1 VLRERCPK
9 DPIPKYDLN
18 GDFTWHIASIVSSRA
33 TEFGN
38 DAYGVD
44 FLVKYSKTR
53 WGEAVGETWESVAAL
68 NSVESRSWIVR
79 YYQQTPTGYGKELVL
94 DLWKLDGP
102 GNGEEGEKDD
112 RKKARIAA
120 SLREVVR
127 KDTAR
132 VRAIEEAKARAAAAE
147 KAAKES
153 KTRKK
158 KAVKAK
164 KVAGKRIAK

>member
-1 VLRERCPK
+1 MPERS
-9 DPIPKYDLN
+9 IPKYDLN